1 MRLKGIAS
9 QIVDYIP
16 KSVRSDVN
24 CWLHLDW
31 LEFVAL
37 KEYARIN
44 VEKDW
49 FHAEIYRNTSF
60 VVITFVCLVQFS
72 V

>member
-1 MRLKGIAS
+1 
-9 QIVDYIP
+9 
-16 KSVRSDVN
+16 
-24 CWLHLDW
+24 LDW

-37 KEYARIN
+37 KAYGRVNID
-44 VEKDW
+44 KDW

-72 V
+72 LV